1 MHNSKNHKSKGIN
14 RTSNI
19 VVTSLLV
26 FGTVIMI
33 FPFIWALSVSLQ
45 GPGLAYITPP
55 SFFKAPF
62 YFSNYVEAF
71 KRANMFR
78 YFLNSLFIAV
88 LNIVG
93 AVASNSLIGFGF
105 ARYKFKG
112 SQFLFFTVLC
122 TMMLPGNITSIV
134 HYIMWQK
141 IGALDTYIPL
151 IVPSFFGSAMMTFLF
166 RQHFLSIP
174 SDIYSAAT
182 VDGASPPRIF
192 MQVYMP
198 MSKPIIAT
206 VAIQTFLNSWNNM
219 FQPLIYLTTKSKY
232 TISVGLLYLKGTFE
246 TNNTEILIAASV
258 LAMLPAV
265 ILYFFAQKQFVAGLV
280 SSAVKG

>member
-1 MHNSKNHKSKGIN
+1 M
-14 RTSNI
+14 
-19 VVTSLLV
+19 V
-26 FGTVIMI
+26 

-55 SFFKAPF
+55 RFFKAPF
-62 YFSNYVEAF
+62 YFSNYSEAF
-71 KRANMFR
+71 AKANMFR

-88 LNIVG
+88 LNIIG
-93 AVASNSLIGFGF
+93 AVASNSFIGFGF
-105 ARYKFKG
+105 ARYQFKG
-112 SQFLFFTVLC
+112 SQVLFFTVLC
-122 TMMLPGNITSIV
+122 TMMLPGNITAIV
-134 HYIMWQK
+134 HYIMWQNV
-141 IGALDTYIPL
+141 GALDTYIPL

-174 SDIYSAAT
+174 TDIYSAAL

-206 VAIQTFLNSWNNM
+206 VTIQTFLNSWNNM

-265 ILYFFAQKQFVAGLV
+265 VLYFFAQKQFVQGMV
-280 SSAVKG
+280 SAAVKG